1 MRAAVLLLALAA
13 VLYAKVFKIETY
25 NAGSNRARL
34 IEFEKKIS
42 SIRKVDNFRKGLYQ
56 DYLRKMD
63 QLRSR
68 HEVLASGSQP
78 FIDYYD
84 DFYVNE

>member
-1 MRAAVLLLALAA
+1 MRTAVLLLALVA

-34 IEFEKKIS
+34 IKFENKS
-42 SIRKVDNFRKGLYQ
+42 SPKRKTCNFRKGLYQ
-56 DYLRKMD
+56 DYLHKTN